1 MCTSIPIKS
10 MLVAVMTAV
19 FTLPVAAQ
27 PGTGSYLEY
36 RAQMQA
42 EADEFLFFEDDR
54 KQVVSYN
61 RERIVRVCAS
71 ESSQV
76 TPMRIEYDD
85 KTATVAPGDCMRVEA
100 MQVYLQPAEML
111 EPNTFLRVE
120 VDTLN

>member
-1 MCTSIPIKS
+1 MMAFI
-10 MLVAVMTAV
+10 AVPAS
-19 FTLPVAAQ
+19 AQ
-27 PGTGSYLEY
+27 PGTSSFLEY
-36 RAQMQA
+36 QA
-42 EADEFLFFEDDR
+42 RMHADADEYLFFEDDR

-61 RERIVRVCAS
+61 RERIVRVCAG

-85 KTATVAPGDCMRVEA
+85 KTSTVAPGDCMRVEA

-111 EPNTFLRVE
+111 EPNSYLRVE

>member
-1 MCTSIPIKS
+1 
-10 MLVAVMTAV
+10 MLAAVMTAV
-19 FTLPVAAQ
+19 FALPVAAQ

-42 EADEFLFFEDDR
+42 EADEFLFFEDER

>member
-10 MLVAVMTAV
+10 MLAAVMTAV
-19 FTLPVAAQ
+19 FALPVAAQ

-42 EADEFLFFEDDR
+42 EADEFLFFEDER

>member
-10 MLVAVMTAV
+10 MLAAVLTAA
-19 FTLPVAAQ
+19 FAMPVAAQ

-61 RERIVRVCAS
+61 RERIVRVCAA
-71 ESSQV
+71 ESPQV
-76 TPMRIEYDD
+76 TPMSIEYDD
-85 KTATVAPGDCMRVEA
+85 KSAMLSPGDCMRVEA
-100 MQVYLQPAEML
+100 MEVFLEPAEML

>member
-10 MLVAVMTAV
+10 MLAAIVTAALA
-19 FTLPVAAQ
+19 LPVSAQ

-36 RAQMQA
+36 RAEMQA

-61 RERIVRVCAS
+61 SERIVRVCAA
-71 ESSQV
+71 ESPQV
-76 TPMRIEYDD
+76 IPMSIEYDD
-85 KTATVAPGDCMRVEA
+85 KTATLAPGDCIRVEA
-100 MQVYLQPAEML
+100 MDVYLQPAEML

>member
-1 MCTSIPIKS
+1 MCTSIPVKS
-10 MLVAVMTAV
+10 MLAAIVAAV
-19 FTLPVAAQ
+19 FAMPVAAQ

-36 RAQMQA
+36 RARMQA

-54 KQVVSYN
+54 KQVVSYS
-61 RERIVRVCAS
+61 RERIVRVCAG

-85 KTATVAPGDCMRVEA
+85 KTSTVAPGDCMRVEA

-111 EPNTFLRVE
+111 EPNTYLRVE

>member
-10 MLVAVMTAV
+10 MLAAVMTAV
-19 FTLPVAAQ
+19 FALPVAAQ